1 MIQLDGVVSNSLGQP
16 LAQAVDIYATLSESN
31 IVAIKNQLDIGTTT
45 SNTILST
52 LSGSFSDLSGHYNHE
67 QSLLASQ
74 IIPDSTPTSLIT
86 FDLDMN
92 ANQIVFTFDDVVNI
106 SSAQLTSVSLQ
117 NNIIASQTVPL
128 TNGTILPPND
138 FAVRIYLDS
147 QDVISIKANTFI
159 ATSVNNSYL
168 ILRENAFLDPAGQN
182 VVGIPDGAA
191 IQVSRF
197 HSGLYSSLTCFIQ
210 SRYEPG

>member
-1 MIQLDGVVSNSLGQP
+1 
-16 LAQAVDIYATLSESN
+16 
-31 IVAIKNQLDIGTTT
+31 
-45 SNTILST
+45 
-52 LSGSFSDLSGHYNHE
+52 
-67 QSLLASQ
+67 
-74 IIPDSTPTSLIT
+74 
-86 FDLDMN
+86 MN

-197 HSGLYSSLTCFIQ
+197 NRGLYSSLTCFIQ